1 MAGKHWIVAVSACAF
16 ACGSS
21 NGGGSGSADGDEES
35 GSLSDADASAT
46 SPSTVT
52 ADDDGDA
59 TAASAD
65 VTGTTADDDVADDG
79 ATGTIF
85 DVHATVDVGVGNC
98 EGMGGGKGGGGKAP
112 EFSYIWVANAGQGTI
127 SKINTQTMLEEG
139 RYRTRP
145 DNSGSPSRTSVNLSG
160 DVAVANRSGGVTK
173 VYANE
178 EFCQESNGTG
188 GIQTSTGAAD
198 ILPWGEEECVAWHT
212 PFAYDTQRPVAWAPA
227 PFDETTCSYPDQK
240 LWTSGASFAGQ
251 ITVHLLDGETGDIE
265 QTIPI
270 PELPVGSF
278 GAYGGA
284 VNGDGDFWITTYD
297 QPPQL
302 ARIDRNTFDYEIVTG
317 PSIHSYGMTVDSK
330 GRPWIGGF
338 INGSARYTPETDT
351 WDVLDGVLG
360 YGIQEDAEGQMW
372 LATFSPEGVRSFDSD
387 TLALGSQ
394 VNLPGSGSKGVSIDF
409 YGYVWVVDMS
419 QNAFRVDPETLD
431 FEVYSGLT
439 GPYTYS
445 DMTGWGLSN
454 VTFPPQG

>member
-1 MAGKHWIVAVSACAF
+1 MAGKHWIVAASAWAF
-16 ACGSS
+16 ACGGSG
-21 NGGGSGSADGDEES
+21 GGGSGNGDGDGETG
-35 GSLSDADASAT
+35 GSLTEADASGT
-46 SPSTVT
+46 TPIT
-52 ADDDGDA
+52 ADGTADA
-59 TAASAD
+59 TGAD

-85 DVHATVDVGVGNC
+85 DVHATIDVGVGNC
-98 EGMGGGKGGGGKAP
+98 DGNGKGGGGKAP
-112 EFSYIWVANAGQGTI
+112 EFSYIWVANAGQSTI
-127 SKINTQTMLEEG
+127 SKINTQTLLEEG
-139 RYRTRP
+139 RYLTRP
-145 DNSGSPSRTSVNLSG
+145 DSNGSPSRTSVNLSG

-188 GIQTSTGAAD
+188 GIQTSTGAAN

-212 PFAYDTQRPVAWAPA
+212 PFAYGTQRPVAWAPA

-240 LWTSGASFAGQ
+240 LWTAGANFGAQ

-302 ARIDRNTFDYEIVTG
+302 ARIDRNTFDYEIVQG

-338 INGSARYTPETDT
+338 VNGSARYTPETGT
-351 WDVLDGVLG
+351 WDVLDNVLG
-360 YGIQEDAEGQMW
+360 YGIQEDADGQMW

-387 TLALGSQ
+387 TLALGPQ

-419 QNAFRVDPETLD
+419 QNAFRVDADTLT